1 MIVKTSEVML
11 VSERDFYK
19 EIETSDDVEYSN
31 LKNDIKVEAE
41 NSDIIMYISNGNT
54 IIIKNRYGSDG
65 VVV

>member
-19 EIETSDDVEYSN
+19 EIETSDDVKYSN

-54 IIIKNRYGSDG
+54 IILKNRYGSDG